1 MPKSSPLSRSDA
13 CVGPPRRPIIRNARG
28 RAAVVLALALG
39 YCAAGLPVSASARP
53 LTIAEAAEP
62 SSMDPLF
69 SRTGNNQAAAEN
81 IYERLVSTDENMQL
95 RPGLA
100 VSWKA
105 TAPDIWEVKLRPGV
119 MFHDGTPLTPEDVVF
134 SMQRAGD
141 IPNSPAPFTGAVRS
155 IGSMHIVDGST
166 IRFQT
171 KGPVPDFMEQIG
183 LVYIVAKHAA
193 QGHKSEDFNNG
204 TAAIGTGPYKFR
216 SWQRGDRLELER
228 NDHYWGRKP
237 DFERLTIR
245 FISNGASRVA
255 ALLAGTVDL
264 IDSVPPNDAAKLA
277 ANPALKVFSSP
288 SARLIYLALDSAR
301 DRSPFI
307 TDSAGKP
314 MDANPLKDVRV
325 RRAISALIMREP
337 ITARLLSG
345 AGVPAGQMVPE
356 GLGGYSP
363 KLPAPKYDPAGA
375 KALLA
380 AAGYP
385 QGFGLTIHTSN
396 DRFFGDSE
404 IGQTVGQMLAHG
416 GLRINGVVTQ
426 PYNVYAGAAAKQSY
440 SAFIFSYGNST
451 SDSANGLTNVL
462 ATYDAAKGTGAFNR
476 SRYSNPEFDRLLDQA
491 SSQFDPAQRNALLRQ
506 AAETAFNDVAIVPL
520 YFPVVQWA
528 ARKGIV
534 FHANKL
540 ERTSAQY
547 IEEAKQ

>member
-1 MPKSSPLSRSDA
+1 
-13 CVGPPRRPIIRNARG
+13 
-28 RAAVVLALALG
+28 
-39 YCAAGLPVSASARP
+39 

-95 RPGLA
+95 QPGLA

-155 IGSMHIVDGST
+155 IASMDIVDGST
-166 IRFQT
+166 IRFHT

-183 LVYIVAKHAA
+183 LVYILAKHAA
-193 QGHKSEDFNNG
+193 QGRKSEDFNKAG
-204 TAAIGTGPYKFR
+204 AAAIGTGPYKFR
-216 SWQRGDRLELER
+216 SWQPGDRLELER
-228 NDHYWGRKP
+228 NDQYWGRKP

-264 IDSVPPNDAAKLA
+264 IDSVPPNDAAKLG

-288 SARLIYLALDSAR
+288 SARLIYLALDSTR

-325 RRAISALIMREP
+325 RQAISALIMREP
-337 ITARLLSG
+337 ITTRLLSG

-363 KLPAPKYDPAGA
+363 QLPAPKYDPAGA

-404 IGQTVGQMLAHG
+404 IGQAVGQMLARG
-416 GLRINGVVTQ
+416 GLRINGVITQ

-476 SRYSNPEFDRLLDQA
+476 SRYSNPTFDRLLDQA

>member
-1 MPKSSPLSRSDA
+1 MSVFNPLRPSAAQTTGR
-13 CVGPPRRPIIRNARG
+13 PRAGNLNATRNVMVAL
-28 RAAVVLALALG
+28 VLGCCALAATAPAL
-39 YCAAGLPVSASARP
+39 ARP

-69 SRTGNNQAAAEN
+69 SRTGNNQQAAEN

-95 RPGLA
+95 QPGLA

-105 TAPDIWEVKLRPGV
+105 TAPDTWEVKLRPGV

-141 IPNSPAPFTGAVRS
+141 APNSPAPFTGAVRS
-155 IGSMHIVDGST
+155 IAGMDIVDGST
-166 IRFQT
+166 IRFHT

-183 LVYIVAKHAA
+183 LVYILAKHAA
-193 QGHKSEDFNNG
+193 EGRKSDDFNKG
-204 TAAIGTGPYKFR
+204 PAAIGTGPYKFR
-216 SWQRGDRLELER
+216 SWQPGDRLELER

-245 FISNGASRVA
+245 YISNGASRVA

-264 IDSVPPNDAAKLA
+264 IDSVPPNDAPKLA
-277 ANPALKVFSSP
+277 ANPAIKVFSSP

-307 TDSAGKP
+307 TDSGGQP

-325 RRAISALIMREP
+325 RQAISALIMREP

-363 KLPAPKYDPAGA
+363 KLPAPKYDPAAA

-385 QGFGLTIHTSN
+385 HGFGLTIHTSN

-404 IGQTVGQMLAHG
+404 IGQAVGQMLARG

-476 SRYSNPEFDRLLDQA
+476 SRYSNPAFDRLLDQA

-547 IEEAKQ
+547 LEEARQ